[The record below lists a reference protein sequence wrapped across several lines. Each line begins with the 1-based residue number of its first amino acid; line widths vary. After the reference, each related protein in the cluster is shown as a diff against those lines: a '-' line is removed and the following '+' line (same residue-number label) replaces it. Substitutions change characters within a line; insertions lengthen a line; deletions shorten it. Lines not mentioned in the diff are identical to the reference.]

1 VTRRHRPVLVQVWAV
16 TATALLITS
25 LITSVGWPGAL
36 RTAATTLT
44 EYTRPRAAEAQP
56 ATPAARL
63 EWLGW
68 QFFRVTTPRGKV
80 LLFNPALND
89 PRAAFR
95 NQESPLSLED
105 IDKADLILATDGHAD
120 DQGMTVE
127 IARKTG
133 AAVVTTFELATWMVG
148 RGVDT
153 SKILRS
159 QPGFRFDVDGIKV
172 QVVNAVHGSGAPAL
186 PNIPAAVYGGPALG
200 FIVTLENGVRIY
212 HAGSTALT
220 MDLQMYGRLYRP
232 QIALLPIASGMLP
245 DEAAIAAEFLRTDN
259 PDLVAVFPQH
269 HASSMPADRRG
280 RAFVDAVNAR
290 PALRGR
296 VRAFDPRPGQEFL
309 LTPSGVRV
317 R

>member
-1 VTRRHRPVLVQVWAV
+1 MRRYLLLPALLWAV
-16 TATALLITS
+16 TATALLVTS
-25 LITSVGWPGAL
+25 LEWPGAL
-36 RTAATTLT
+36 QSAATSLAGQIG
-44 EYTRPRAAEAQP
+44 PRAAEAQP
-56 ATPAARL
+56 AVSPARL

-89 PRAAFR
+89 PRALFR
-95 NQESPLSLED
+95 NQESPVSLED
-105 IDKADLILATDGHAD
+105 IDKADLILAADGHAD

-133 AAVVTTFELATWMVG
+133 AGVVTTFELAQWMVG
-148 RGVDT
+148 RGVDPT
-153 SKILRS
+153 KILRS
-159 QPGFRFDVDGIKV
+159 EPGSRWDLDGIKV
-172 QVVNAVHGSGAPAL
+172 QVVNSVHGSGAPAL

-200 FIVTLENGVRIY
+200 FVVTLDNGVRIY
-212 HAGSTALT
+212 FAGSTALT
-220 MDLQMYGRLYRP
+220 MDMQLYGRLYRP

-245 DEAAIAAEFLRTDN
+245 DEAAIAAELLRADN
-259 PDLVAVFPQH
+259 PELIAVFPQH
-269 HASSMPADRRG
+269 HASSMPPERRG

-296 VRAFDPRPGQEFL
+296 VRAFDPRPGQEFI
-309 LTPSGVRV
+309 LTPSAVRV

>member
-1 VTRRHRPVLVQVWAV
+1 VTRRHPPVLLLIWAV
-16 TATALLITS
+16 AATALLA
-25 LITSVGWPGAL
+25 TSVEWPGVLHDAV
-36 RTAATTLT
+36 TSFAGYA
-44 EYTRPRAAEAQP
+44 RPRAAEAQP
-56 ATPAARL
+56 AAPPARL

-89 PRAAFR
+89 PRATFR

-105 IDKADLILATDGHAD
+105 IDKADLILAADGHAD

-133 AAVVTTFELATWMVG
+133 ASVITTFELAQWMVG

-153 SKILRS
+153 TKILRS
-159 QPGFRFDVDGIKV
+159 EPGSRWDVDGIKI
-172 QVVNAVHGSGAPAL
+172 QVVNSVHGSGAPAL
-186 PNIPAAVYGGPALG
+186 PNVPAAVYGGPALG
-200 FIVTLENGVRIY
+200 FIVTLENGVRLY

-232 QIALLPIASGMLP
+232 QVALLPIASGMLP
-245 DEAAIAAEFLRTDN
+245 DEAAIAAELLRADN
-259 PDLVAVFPQH
+259 PDLIAVFPQH
-269 HASSMPADRRG
+269 HASFMPPERRG

>member
-1 VTRRHRPVLVQVWAV
+1 MRRHLLPATLLWAV
-16 TATALLITS
+16 TVTALLVTSVTSPGTLQNVATS
-25 LITSVGWPGAL
+25 LA
-36 RTAATTLT
+36 RYAQ
-44 EYTRPRAAEAQP
+44 PRAAEAQSAVAP
-56 ATPAARL
+56 ARM

-68 QFFRVTTPRGKV
+68 QFFRVTSPAGKV
-80 LLFNPALND
+80 ILFNPALND
-89 PRAAFR
+89 PRALFR

-105 IDKADLILATDGHAD
+105 IDKTDLILAADGHAD

-133 AAVVTTFELATWMVG
+133 ARVITTFELAVWMVG

-153 SKILRS
+153 TKILRS
-159 QPGFRFDVDGIKV
+159 QPGSRFDVDGIKV

-186 PNIPAAVYGGPALG
+186 ANIPAAVYGGPALG

-232 QIALLPIASGMLP
+232 QVALLPIASGMPP
-245 DEAAIAAEFLRTDN
+245 DEAAIAAEMLRADN

-269 HASSMPADRRG
+269 HASFMPADRRG
-280 RAFVDAVNAR
+280 RALVDAVNAR

-296 VRAFDPRPGQEFL
+296 VRAFDPRPGQVFL

>member
-1 VTRRHRPVLVQVWAV
+1 MRRHLFLPTLLWAV
-16 TATALLITS
+16 TATALLVTS
-25 LITSVGWPGAL
+25 FAWPDAL
-36 RTAATTLT
+36 RSAATAVADSA
-44 EYTRPRAAEAQP
+44 RPKAAEAQSAVP
-56 ATPAARL
+56 PARL

-68 QFFRVTTPRGKV
+68 QFFRVTTSRGKV

-89 PRAAFR
+89 PRATFR

-105 IDKADLILATDGHAD
+105 IDKADVILASDGHAD

-133 AAVVTTFELATWMVG
+133 ASVVATFELAVWMVG

-153 SKILRS
+153 TKILRS
-159 QPGFRFDVDGIKV
+159 EPGSRWDLDGIKI

-186 PNIPAAVYGGPALG
+186 PNVPSAVYGGPALG

-245 DEAAIAAEFLRTDN
+245 DDAAIAAELLRADN

-269 HASSMPADRRG
+269 HASFMPPDRRG

-296 VRAFDPRPGQEFL
+296 VRAFDPRPGDVYL
-309 LTPSGVRV
+309 ITPNGVRV